1 MPSLLLSLP
10 TMRSNLLLYTK
21 SPFSGNPV
29 STSRKCGC
37 LHCHTQAESSHCC
50 GKEDVLDELDLMD
63 NITQTSRSYVQIS
76 IMRNLNIRG
85 RPEQSLWG
93 IPCPHAF
100 GFSRP
105 MARVLPLP
113 SVAGHLGSDGLAQ
126 GIHDPLVQT
135 FAFSSGSTGDCCV
148 QPRRNPHVELPGVR
162 FLGFDSFFP
171 HISRNTLSESEP
183 SLRNPSMSQA

>member
-100 GFSRP
+100 GLSRP
-105 MARVLPLP
+105 MARPAVSERSGASRKRRLGPRHP
-113 SVAGHLGSDGLAQ
+113 RPTGSDFCLQQRQHWRWLRA
-126 GIHDPLVQT
+126 
-135 FAFSSGSTGDCCV
+135 A
-148 QPRRNPHVELPGVR
+148 
-162 FLGFDSFFP
+162 
-171 HISRNTLSESEP
+171 SEEP
-183 SLRNPSMSQA
+183 AR